1 MTDEQDAANLFDK
14 IRARADEKRKARNEE
29 KKKTDEFFARM
40 KNDTN
45 PLDEIK
51 RRMTGEKNNEKSN

>member
-1 MTDEQDAANLFDK
+1 MTDEKTTVNIFDK
-14 IRARADEKRKARNEE
+14 IRADADEKRKARIEE

-40 KNDTN
+40 KNGTN

-51 RRMTGEKNNEKSN
+51 RRMTGENT